1 MVRTALVAALAAASV
16 VTAKPTT
23 SNRKVQQQH
32 ATRRNATIPTVH
44 FPLNYKY
51 GGNYKIA
58 TAVSVPW
65 SNSTIDVVYDQ
76 GSENFWLMAPNATV
90 NWGCQSLACQGA
102 CNATETVFY
111 DYEESS
117 TATTEAFSSGY
128 MYGTFDKILLG
139 DIAVN
144 DTLTFV
150 NVAGVESTVP
160 GIEVALENYLQNRIG
175 MSNNSCSV
183 VPEHDVGILGIS
195 PYQHYSRRNTTGP
208 HVRKNLLDRG
218 QIGVNVHSF
227 WMDEAPEEYDATF
240 TGGGL
245 MGGID
250 TSKYTGDLVKIP
262 YLTPELAA
270 QQTTVG
276 YYVSVP
282 KVSVKGTTFNTD
294 TTLSNCFLDS
304 GTHIDDIPI
313 PYDDDDHFFN
323 VSGIA
328 YDPTGRVAWPGN
340 CDTVPADLTIDYTW
354 TGVNANETVTVKV
367 PVKNYIRGNV
377 SPDGWCTLNMSPG
390 GCLLAAPFSTA
401 AFFAADDERE
411 EVALAQGGVSAR
423 GSSPDSAS
431 IVERI
436 P

>member
-1 MVRTALVAALAAASV
+1 MVRTTLVAALAAASV

-23 SNRKVQQQH
+23 SNRKSQQ
-32 ATRRNATIPTVH
+32 AVKRDSTVPTVH

-65 SNSTIDVVYDQ
+65 SNTTIDVVYDQ

-90 NWGCQSLACQGA
+90 NWGCQALACQGP
-102 CNATETVFY
+102 CNVTETAVY
-111 DYEESS
+111 DYEKSS

-139 DIAVN
+139 DVAVN

-150 NVAGVESTVP
+150 NAAGVESTVP
-160 GIEVALENYLQNRIG
+160 GIEVALERYLQNRIG
-175 MSNNSCSV
+175 LTDNSCSA

-195 PYQHYSRRNTTGP
+195 PYQHNANRNTTGP

-218 QIGVNVHSF
+218 QIGANVHSF
-227 WMDEAPEEYDATF
+227 WMDEAPAEYDATF

-250 TSKYTGDLVKIP
+250 TSKYTGPLVKVP
-262 YLTPELAA
+262 YLTPELEA

-282 KVSVKGTTFNTD
+282 QVSVGGTTFNKSTD
-294 TTLSNCFLDS
+294 ASCFLDS

-313 PYDDDDHFFN
+313 PYDDDELFFN
-323 VSGIA
+323 ASGIA
-328 YDPTGRVAWPGN
+328 YDPSGRIAWQGT
-340 CDTVPADLTIDYTW
+340 CDSVPADKTIDFTW

-367 PVKNYIRGNV
+367 PLRNYVRGNA
-377 SPDGWCTLNMSPG
+377 SPEGWCSLNLSPG

-401 AFFAADDERE
+401 AFFAADDERN
-411 EVALAQGGVSAR
+411 EVALAQGGVAAR
-423 GSSPDSAS
+423 GSSPDAAS

>member
-16 VTAKPTT
+16 VTAKPAT
-23 SNRKVQQQH
+23 SNRKTQH
-32 ATRRNATIPTVH
+32 TVKRNSTVPTVH

-51 GGNYKIA
+51 GGNFKIA

-102 CNATETVFY
+102 CNVTETTVY
-111 DYEESS
+111 DYEKSS
-117 TATTEAFSSGY
+117 TATTSAFSSGY

-144 DTLTFV
+144 DSLTFV
-150 NVAGVESTVP
+150 IVAGVQSTIP

-175 MSNNSCSV
+175 MTNNSCDF

-195 PYQHYSRRNTTGP
+195 PYQQNINRNTTGP

-218 QIGVNVHSF
+218 QIGANVHSF

-250 TSKYTGDLVKIP
+250 TSKYTGNLVKVP
-262 YLTPELAA
+262 YLTPELEQ

-276 YYVSVP
+276 YYVAVP
-282 KVSVKGTTFNTD
+282 KVSVGGTTFASDDSLT
-294 TTLSNCFLDS
+294 SCFLDS
-304 GTHIDDIPI
+304 GTHIDDIPLR
-313 PYDDDDHFFN
+313 YDDDTLFFN
-323 VSGIA
+323 ATGIT
-328 YDPTGRVAWPGN
+328 YDPFGRVAWPGD
-340 CDTVPADLTIDYTW
+340 CDSVPSDVTIDFTW
-354 TGVNANETVTVKV
+354 EGVNANETVTIKV
-367 PVKNYIRGNV
+367 PIRNYVRGNG
-377 SPDGWCTLNMSPG
+377 SPEGYCSLNMSPG

-401 AFFAADDERE
+401 AFFAADDERN
-411 EVALAQGGVSAR
+411 EVALAQGGVSPR
-423 GSSPDSAS
+423 GSSPDSES